1 MPQQR
6 MQDAR
11 RQLSGLQL
19 LAYKTEQAERRILQA
34 AEERLDAVQSEIGT
48 LRPRALADA
57 DAAERYQALILE
69 RGKLQQVIARSRQHL
84 SA

>member
-11 RQLSGLQL
+11 RQLNGLQL

-34 AEERLDAVQSEIGT
+34 AEERLDAVQSELGT
-48 LRPRALADA
+48 LRPRVLADA